1 MGVGLGNLPRA
12 GNDFRPI
19 RVGSLPESEEQGL
32 TLIYLGSLSDE
43 TRLLLTVRKRG
54 IL

>member
-19 RVGSLPESEEQGL
+19 RVGSLPESEEPGVSSNL
-32 TLIYLGSLSDE
+32 PALMKYHDNNREDE
-43 TRLLLTVRKRG
+43 GAGT
-54 IL
+54 